1 MRFWYLLVLVAIMLR
16 RTNTDRL
23 YGIMVSAFIL
33 RQHRL
38 SAIGAAGTYFN
49 TYVMYSWYQS
59 PANLHSLPLHK
70 IREKRVEES
79 I

>member
-38 SAIGAAGTYFN
+38 SAIGW
-49 TYVMYSWYQS
+49 YVF
-59 PANLHSLPLHK
+59 
-70 IREKRVEES
+70 
-79 I
+79 